1 MLVLKWICTFW
12 TFCLLLS
19 LVQSQRKDF
28 EEKYRKQKVLR
39 KVAQSF
45 DIEKDIFLD
54 LGIYVSDILAEAFDP
69 NNADIT
75 ITIRWST
82 MFSNAWFDANAP
94 FTDKSI
100 GLTTRIPRRPK
111 AEHTTKNKNTAII
124 YAWYRVLLGLL
135 SEDDYS
141 ERVVQL
147 MQDIGLNPNDNQENE
162 LTPIGIG
169 NKVGKAVIAQ
179 SNIDGMNQLG
189 DDNGRRK
196 YHKLPY
202 GDTIS
207 NYKPVN
213 TAYELKDPSRWQ
225 PALESNGKG
234 RYFQQTFV
242 TPQFATLKPF
252 TYDNINNYT
261 VIPHGRLQV
270 NSATYKATTDETLA
284 YSGALTEEMKM
295 KAEFF
300 KDKVKSVFGAVV
312 HAATVSA
319 SKRRKISFFKRC
331 FLGPRIRY

>member
-1 MLVLKWICTFW
+1 MWALKWICL
-12 TFCLLLS
+12 TFCLLLP

-54 LGIYVSDILAEAFDP
+54 LGIYVADILAEAFDP

-82 MFSNAWFDANAP
+82 MFSHAWFDANAP
-94 FTDKSI
+94 FTDQSI
-100 GLTTRIPRRPK
+100 GLTTRVPRRPK
-111 AEHTTKNKNTAII
+111 AEHTIKNKNTAII

-135 SEDDYS
+135 SEEDYS

-147 MQDIGLNPNDNQENE
+147 MQDVGLNPNDNQEND

-169 NKVGKAVIAQ
+169 NKVGNAVIAQ

-189 DDNGRRK
+189 DANGSRK

-202 GDTIS
+202 GNTN

-261 VIPHGRLQV
+261 VMPHGRLQV

-312 HAATVSA
+312 HAATVSLKYLA
-319 SKRRKISFFKRC
+319 YKSSFQKVFFR
-331 FLGPRIRY
+331 LVD